1 MVIITGFLA
10 DITINSFAAIIGLT
24 FNTYGALG
32 FAVIFYL
39 IGNEGVSLYNN

>member
-1 MVIITGFLA
+1 MIIITGYLA
-10 DITINSFAAIIGLT
+10 DISINHFAIVIGLS

-39 IGNEGVSLYNN
+39 IGNEGISLYEN